1 MSKSKDEKQ
10 LELFVDEKRQ
20 IVERWME
27 VRDSTL
33 LKFSYQYITTEFQR
47 LPIYGKRIFYL
58 LVLHAYH
65 KMALEGQTIDK
76 NFTVGEW
83 ADEDVEL
90 NIRDVLASDKDT
102 NYNQVKEYVKGVM
115 TAVTQETNEKGDVR
129 MSHFIQSADFEH
141 KGRIILRIDRRNWQ
155 RILDFARGFKEGE
168 LEVLMYTKGEYTPLA
183 YLLFSGQTTPIL
195 FSIGFL
201 RRVFLGEDSTKYPK
215 NNDFMR
221 NVIEAPRKEL
231 DRYSPNSFKFWPAE
245 ETKDGGSGRGR
256 PKKDYYYFVGVRH
269 LENESE
275 AWKSKELSH
284 STLLDQEVF
293 HTLKYK
299 YYFKPEHFSAHKE
312 LLVKAEKMLGVD
324 GLLKFLGDNAVKI
337 LRADYPPLYAVGMLQ
352 RYLTNKE
359 NKERLAR
366 LAEASTTAPAT
377 TTTADAQ
384 PTATV
389 EVRPTMKD
397 MNDPHTKSIGDI
409 ANKALFEKIS

>member
-1 MSKSKDEKQ
+1 MTKPKDEKQ
-10 LELFVDEKRQ
+10 LELFADEQRQ

-65 KMALEGQTIDK
+65 RMALEGQTLDK

-90 NIRDVLASDKDT
+90 NIRDILASDKDT

-168 LEVLMYTKGEYTPLA
+168 LEVLMYAKGEYTPLA
-183 YLLFSGQTTPIL
+183 YLLFSSQTTPIL

-201 RRVFLGEDSTKYPK
+201 RRVFLGENSTKYPK
-215 NNDFMR
+215 NNDFVR
-221 NVIEAPRKEL
+221 NVIEAPMKEL

-245 ETKDGGSGRGR
+245 DAKGGGSGRGR
-256 PKKDYYYFVGVRH
+256 PKKDNFYFLGVRH
-269 LENESE
+269 LENESK
-275 AWKSKELSH
+275 AWMAKEQARPAI
-284 STLLDQEVF
+284 LDREVF
-293 HTLKYK
+293 GTLKHK
-299 YYFKPEHFSAHKE
+299 YYFKPEHFSVHKE

-324 GLLKFLGDNAVKI
+324 GLLKFLGDNAVGI
-337 LRADYPPLYAVGMLQ
+337 LRADNPPLYVVGMLKK
-352 RYLTNKE
+352 YLANKE
-359 NKERLAR
+359 NKDRLAR
-366 LAEASTTAPAT
+366 LAEETTAPV
-377 TTTADAQ
+377 TTTAADA
-384 PTATV
+384 
-389 EVRPTMKD
+389 RPTTTVKESTTLKD
-397 MNDPHTKSIGDI
+397 LKDPHEKSIGDVVG
-409 ANKALFEKIS
+409 KDLFEKLM

>member
-1 MSKSKDEKQ
+1 MTKPKDEKQ
-10 LELFVDEKRQ
+10 LKLFADEQRQ

-65 KMALEGQTIDK
+65 RMALEGQTLDK

-90 NIRDVLASDKDT
+90 NIRDILASDKDT

-168 LEVLMYTKGEYTPLA
+168 LEVLMYAKGEYTPLA
-183 YLLFSGQTTPIL
+183 YLLFASQTTPIL

-201 RRVFLGEDSTKYPK
+201 RRVFLGENSTKYPK
-215 NNDFMR
+215 NNDFVR
-221 NVIEAPRKEL
+221 NVIEAPMKEL

-245 ETKDGGSGRGR
+245 DAKGGGSGRGR
-256 PKKDYYYFVGVRH
+256 PKKDNFYFLGVRH
-269 LENESE
+269 LENESK
-275 AWKSKELSH
+275 AWMAKEQARPAM
-284 STLLDQEVF
+284 LDREVF
-293 HTLKYK
+293 GTLKHK

-366 LAEASTTAPAT
+366 LAEASTPAPAT

-397 MNDPHTKSIGDI
+397 MNDPHENSIGDI
-409 ANKALFEKIS
+409 AKKALFEKII